1 MIIAITGSSG
11 LVGTALI
18 AALEGDG
25 HLIRPVVRRAPRPG
39 ANEFRWDPNNGTI
52 DAAEFANV
60 DAVVHLAGENIAAHR
75 WTASFKNKIL
85 TSRIGSTELLCKTL
99 AGLASKPTVLISA
112 SAIGYYGNRGDELL
126 DESASPG
133 KGFLAQVCQQ
143 WEAATFPARDAD
155 IRIVNLRIGFV
166 LSKEGGGLAKMLT
179 PFRLGLGG
187 VFGSGN
193 QFMSWIA
200 LDDLVR
206 VLQFT
211 LSAAAL
217 AGPVNAVAPTPV
229 TNRQFTKTLGS
240 ILRRPTIFPM
250 PAFAAKLAFGE
261 MADDMLLGGARVE
274 SRALQNARFEFL
286 YPQLEAALRHIL
298 A

>member
-11 LVGTALI
+11 LVGSALVH
-18 AALEGDG
+18 ALEADG
-25 HLIRPVVRRAPRPG
+25 HLIRPVVRRAPRAG
-39 ANEFRWDPNNGTI
+39 ANEIRWDPDRGMI
-52 DAAEFANV
+52 DAAEFASV

-75 WTASFKNKIL
+75 WTESFKQKIL
-85 TSRIGSTELLCKTL
+85 TSRIRGTKLLCDTL

-126 DESASPG
+126 DESATSG
-133 KGFLAQVCQQ
+133 GGFLAEVCQQ
-143 WEAATFPARDAD
+143 WEAATVPARDAD
-155 IRIVNLRIGFV
+155 IRVVNLRIGFV
-166 LSKEGGGLAKMLT
+166 LSKNGGGLAKMLT

-187 VFGSGN
+187 VIGSGN
-193 QFMSWIA
+193 QYMSWIA

-206 VLQFT
+206 VIQFT
-211 LSAAAL
+211 LSAAAI

-229 TNRQFTKTLGS
+229 TNREFTKTLGRV
-240 ILRRPTIFPM
+240 LRRPTIFPM
-250 PAFAAKLAFGE
+250 PAFATKLAFGE

-274 SRALQNARFEFL
+274 PRALTNARFEFH
-286 YPQLEAALRHIL
+286 YPQLDSALRHVV

>member
-11 LVGTALI
+11 LVGSALVH
-18 AALEGDG
+18 ALEGDG
-25 HLIRPVVRRAPRPG
+25 HLIRPVVRRAPRTT
-39 ANEFRWDPNNGTI
+39 ANEIRWDPDQGTI

-75 WTASFKNKIL
+75 WSDSFKETIL
-85 TSRIGSTELLCKTL
+85 VSRVQGTKLLASTL
-99 AGLASKPTVLISA
+99 AGLASKPAVLISA

-126 DESASPG
+126 DESANNG
-133 KGFLAQVCQQ
+133 RGFLAEVCQQ
-143 WEAATFPARDAD
+143 WEAATVPARDAD
-155 IRIVNLRIGFV
+155 IRVVNLRIGFV
-166 LSKEGGGLAKMLT
+166 LSKDGGGLAKMLT

-187 VFGSGN
+187 VIGSGN
-193 QFMSWIA
+193 QYLSWIA

-206 VLQFT
+206 AIQFT

-229 TNRQFTKTLGS
+229 TNREFTKTLGT
-240 ILRRPTIFPM
+240 ILHRPTIFPM

-274 SRALQNARFEFL
+274 PRALTNAGFEFD
-286 YPQLEAALRHIL
+286 YPQLDAGLRHIL